1 MALKGA
7 VDKNSIISHFRA
19 HLEEYSLKYEVG
31 HQLTSS
37 PSITNTL
44 PTALPRNRNLDTMTK
59 LVQKLGT
66 QRTADM
72 IDVLIS
78 CSRKD
83 IEFTQ
88 RLHHG
93 LEAQDHEPV
102 NLYRGPDLGIPQ
114 FFSEGK
120 RSNQGYRKCR

>member
-1 MALKGA
+1 
-7 VDKNSIISHFRA
+7 
-19 HLEEYSLKYEVG
+19 
-31 HQLTSS
+31 
-37 PSITNTL
+37 
-44 PTALPRNRNLDTMTK
+44 MTK

-88 RLHHG
+88 RLHHE

-102 NLYRGPDLGIPQ
+102 NLCRGSGLGVPPTVSAMANGQIKAIGNADNDYSLGPDSEHHSQTYSYDCYLGIVSVAG
-114 FFSEGK
+114 FREGV
-120 RSNQGYRKCR
+120 

>member
-1 MALKGA
+1 
-7 VDKNSIISHFRA
+7 
-19 HLEEYSLKYEVG
+19 
-31 HQLTSS
+31 
-37 PSITNTL
+37 
-44 PTALPRNRNLDTMTK
+44 MTK

-120 RSNQGYRKCR
+120 RSNQVYRKCR